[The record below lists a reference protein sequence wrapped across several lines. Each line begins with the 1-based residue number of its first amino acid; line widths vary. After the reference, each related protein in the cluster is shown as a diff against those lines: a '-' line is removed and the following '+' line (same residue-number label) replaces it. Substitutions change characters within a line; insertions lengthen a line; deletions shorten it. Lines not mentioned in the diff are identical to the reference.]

1 MIKVTRSIL
10 INAPVEK
17 VFAFMDD
24 PCNLPEVWPSM
35 VETHVKGPSPAGGQ
49 DFEWEYK
56 MAGLRIKGESEVV
69 ERIPDR
75 KIVTRSVK
83 GIESNFVWSYEP
95 EDGGTR
101 LTVEAEYNIPVPLIG
116 RLAES
121 VIARQNEREA
131 DILLENLKARMEG

>member
-1 MIKVTRSIL
+1 MIKVKGSIL

-24 PCNLPEVWPSM
+24 PCNLPEIWPSM
-35 VETHVKGPSPAGGQ
+35 IEAHVKGPSSAGGQ

-75 KIVTRSVK
+75 KVVTRSKK
-83 GIESNFVWSYEP
+83 GIETTFVWTYEP

-101 LTVEAEYNIPVPLIG
+101 LTVEAEYNIPVPLVG
-116 RLAES
+116 RLAET
-121 VIARQNEREA
+121 VVVKQNEHEA
-131 DILLENLKARMEG
+131 NILLENLKIRMES